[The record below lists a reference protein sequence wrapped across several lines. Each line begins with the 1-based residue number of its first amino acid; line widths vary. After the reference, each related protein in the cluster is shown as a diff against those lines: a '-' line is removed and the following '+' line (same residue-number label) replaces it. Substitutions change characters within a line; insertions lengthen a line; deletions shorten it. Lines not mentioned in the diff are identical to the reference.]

1 MTNKL
6 NINFDS
12 DYTLVPNQLF
22 RDKRLTFKAKGLFV
36 QIISLAESWN
46 FSISGLA
53 ALSKESA
60 HAIQSA
66 IDELIEYGYLEWLKT
81 TDDLGR
87 YSIEINVFL
96 PDEVSPHGK
105 ITSGE
110 NSTWKNGDNKRKT
123 NKRETP
129 IKEKPINLAISQN
142 RDLVFEAVCHV
153 CKIDWTKLTK
163 SGRGAIGK
171 AVKELKAVDA
181 TPEEIYVK
189 AKILAAKHSVAI
201 TPSSLAKHWA
211 SLTPESVEQII
222 TDKQRNKALDEYH
235 ATQSNMSGIAEQ
247 QMEWLE
253 KGLIDQDGN
262 YIKQGEIE

>member
-1 MTNKL
+1 MIYRTHKNANYSTIDNRFLTDKTITPEARFL
-6 NINFDS
+6 LAYYLSKPADWHFQNWHILEETGLSEYKFKSLMRELKEQGYVQKSNTQVAGKYVWTTDVFETRGRDS
-12 DYTLVPNQLF
+12 I
-22 RDKRLTFKAKGLFV
+22 G
-36 QIISLAESWN
+36 
-46 FSISGLA
+46 SISTDSNPIG
-53 ALSKESA
+53 SISTDKENMRITK
-60 HAIQSA
+60 HENQENIRT
-66 IDELIEYGYLEWLKT
+66 I
-81 TDDLGR
+81 
-87 YSIEINVFL
+87 
-96 PDEVSPHGK
+96 HG
-105 ITSGE
+105 
-110 NSTWKNGDNKRKT
+110 NS
-123 NKRETP
+123 
-129 IKEKPINLAISQN
+129 SN

-235 ATQSNMSGIAEQ
+235 ATQSNMSGIAQQ